1 VSGHLNK
8 PSIEAMYKGL
18 NKYYYSININ
28 YRTNELEQK
37 MLLNLYKNKWN
48 TALKL
53 NNQEQTTERSG
64 DNLEKVGKLCLE
76 WSKRID
82 EETEKDRKELAIKN
96 TGKVDPKRHI
106 SENIEETANENILSI
121 LGDMISTQSF

>member
-1 VSGHLNK
+1 
-8 PSIEAMYKGL
+8 MYKGL

-37 MLLNLYKNKWN
+37 MLLNLYKSKWN
-48 TALKL
+48 SSLKL
-53 NNQEQTTERSG
+53 NDQEQTTERSG

-106 SENIEETANENILSI
+106 SENI
-121 LGDMISTQSF
+121 

>member
-1 VSGHLNK
+1 
-8 PSIEAMYKGL
+8 MYKGL

-48 TALKL
+48 NALKL
-53 NNQEQTTERSG
+53 NDQEQTTERSG
-64 DNLEKVGKLCLE
+64 EKLEKVGKLCQE

-96 TGKVDPKRHI
+96 TGKMDPKRHI
-106 SENIEETANENILSI
+106 SESIEETANENILGI

>member
-1 VSGHLNK
+1 
-8 PSIEAMYKGL
+8 MYKGL

-37 MLLNLYKNKWN
+37 MLLNLYKSKWN
-48 TALKL
+48 NTLKL
-53 NNQEQTTERSG
+53 KDQEEITERSG
-64 DNLEKVGKLCLE
+64 DNCSKIGHHCEE

-82 EETEKDRKELAIKN
+82 EETKKDRKELAIKN

-106 SENIEETANENILSI
+106 GETIE
-121 LGDMISTQSF
+121 